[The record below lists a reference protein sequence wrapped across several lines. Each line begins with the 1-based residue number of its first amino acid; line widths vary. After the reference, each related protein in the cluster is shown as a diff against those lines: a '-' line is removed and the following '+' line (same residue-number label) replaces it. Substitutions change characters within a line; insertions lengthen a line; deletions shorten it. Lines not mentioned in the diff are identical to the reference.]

1 MADVSSGID
10 AGLSA
15 KQARDAE
22 LIALKQ
28 QVDRLKGDLTPGAS
42 KQQKLRK
49 ACTDFEAVFISKMWE
64 QMRAT
69 VPKGGMFN
77 SQQSEM
83 YRSIFDR
90 DFAEKLAGDGGV
102 GLGDMLYGQLK
113 NKLKNVTS
121 TTRGADAA
129 DAGQPYEIKALKMP
143 SRDAVATAGT
153 SGATAAQ
160 QQAEARSTN
169 LPASVSGEVM
179 PDVEALASRI
189 EADYARR
196 QGQASGLSGYG
207 QKAAATGRK
216 LATVG

>member
-1 MADVSSGID
+1 MADISSGTD
-10 AGLSA
+10 AALSA

-22 LIALKQ
+22 LVALKQ
-28 QVDRLKGDLTPGAS
+28 QVDRLKGDLAPGAS

-102 GLGDMLYGQLK
+102 GLGDMLYSQLK

-129 DAGQPYEIKALKMP
+129 DAGHPYEIKALKMP
-143 SRDAVATAGT
+143 RRDAAA
-153 SGATAAQ
+153 SGAAEQQAAAQ
-160 QQAEARSTN
+160 PSG
-169 LPASVSGEVM
+169 LPASVSGEIM

-196 QGQASGLSGYG
+196 QGQATTMSSGAAGYG
-207 QKAAATGRK
+207 QKPPATGRK
-216 LATVG
+216 LAVVG

>member
-1 MADVSSGID
+1 MAEISSGID
-10 AGLSA
+10 AALSA

-90 DFAEKLAGDGGV
+90 DFSEKLAGDGGI
-102 GLGDMLYGQLK
+102 GLGDMLYSQLK

-121 TTRGADAA
+121 TTKGSDAA

-143 SRDAVATAGT
+143 RRDAA
-153 SGATAAQ
+153 SGAAATE
-160 QQAEARSTN
+160 QQATSAS

-189 EADYARR
+189 EADYERR
-196 QGQASGLSGYG
+196 QGQAAQSSGMSGYG
-207 QKAAATGRK
+207 QKPAATGRK
-216 LATVG
+216 LAVVG